1 MAAFIIGD
9 VHGCLYTY
17 LQLLDHWDP
26 KSETLIQLGDLVD
39 RGNHSPPVLDLAFE
53 LKKNFGN
60 QVQFLMGNH
69 EHMMIKYMRGEDK
82 QKNWLFNG
90 GQQTL
95 HQFESLNIDPDN
107 YATWLSDLPLFWE
120 NEYIKISHAGVS
132 GLGNAEDPNNPNGL
146 LWNRKPLINIRK
158 IQVIGHTPQW
168 DGKPKYNSESNSWN
182 IDTGAYGGVCLTGI
196 KLEDNGNFLETISV
210 ATDQRDIRKG
220 DYPT

>member
-26 KSETLIQLGDLVD
+26 KSEKLIQLGDLVD
-39 RGNHSPPVLDLAFE
+39 RGNHSPSVLELAFQ
-53 LKKNFGN
+53 LKKNFGQ

-95 HQFESLNIDPDN
+95 HQFEILDFDPDN
-107 YATWLSDLPLFWE
+107 YATWLSALPLFWE
-120 NEYIKISHAGVS
+120 NEYLKISHAGFS

-146 LWNRKPLINIRK
+146 LWNRKPLINIHK

-168 DGKPKYNSESNSWN
+168 DGKPKYNPDSNSWN

-196 KLEDNGNFLETISV
+196 KFEENGKFLKTISIP
-210 ATDQRDIRKG
+210 TDKRDIQKG